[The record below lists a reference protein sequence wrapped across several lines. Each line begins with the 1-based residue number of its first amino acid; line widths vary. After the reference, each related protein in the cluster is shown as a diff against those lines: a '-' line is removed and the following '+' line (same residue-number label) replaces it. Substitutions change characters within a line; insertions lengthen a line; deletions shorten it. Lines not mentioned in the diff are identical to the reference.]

1 MKIEHEKIKK
11 LRNQKGISQIEMAEV
26 AGISRSS
33 YLTFEKDGSYNLSL
47 LAAWEIALKLDVPF
61 SELYGIKYS
70 PVDTEVIEKY
80 QKENTELKETV
91 QKNNQLIELLQHK
104 NQELQKAKAGLE
116 LREEFRLYYE
126 TDQKIKKSKS
136 ESDKEKLTNY
146 QRDINKP
153 FVRKKLDEIIRS
165 GIFSRYELFELFFE
179 YDPIVDEI
187 CKSSTNLNEELNRHL
202 SQFINILPEE
212 SALLA
217 DNYEAWSSR
226 SG

>member
-1 MKIEHEKIKK
+1 MEIHEKIRE
-11 LRNQKGISQIEMAEV
+11 LRQKRRLRQV
-26 AGISRSS
+26 
-33 YLTFEKDGSYNLSL
+33 
-47 LAAWEIALKLDVPF
+47 EIAELIGIKQSTYSLIEDGKTKNISLNVAIGIAKALDVSF
-61 SELYGIKYS
+61 NELFDIEYK
-70 PVDTEVIEKY
+70 PEDTQIIEKY
-80 QKENTELKETV
+80 LKENTELKETV